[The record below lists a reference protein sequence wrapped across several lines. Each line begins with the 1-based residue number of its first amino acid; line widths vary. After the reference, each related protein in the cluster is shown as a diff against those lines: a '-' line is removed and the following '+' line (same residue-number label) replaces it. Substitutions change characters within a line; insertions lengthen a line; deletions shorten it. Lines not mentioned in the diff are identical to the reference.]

1 MISSELGENL
11 GVELSVKYEQI
22 LTAFLKIWSQQLLQE
37 ITLKLPETKDMNIY
51 KKKSELGHV
60 NTWIEDTTMD
70 TMDRGLIPL
79 EKTHWKQ
86 SCIYYLWWCEM
97 PLLNTVSS
105 IKNESSFL
113 WSESLFF

>member
-1 MISSELGENL
+1 
-11 GVELSVKYEQI
+11 
-22 LTAFLKIWSQQLLQE
+22 
-37 ITLKLPETKDMNIY
+37 LKLPETKDMNIY

-86 SCIYYLWWCEM
+86 SCIYYL
-97 PLLNTVSS
+97 
-105 IKNESSFL
+105 
-113 WSESLFF
+113 